1 VSSVD
6 LVRPRLTNSTLDG
19 AAGPAGAV
27 GRSGCHPFT
36 AAVGLAPRH
45 ADGPKPQASAD
56 ISSLPMA
63 TVALTRLF
71 IGGAWEEAGSGHTA
85 EATSPATGESL
96 GPVAQGDREDAR
108 RAIAAART
116 AFPGWGSA
124 TAFER
129 AEALRR
135 VADVCDARRDE
146 LARVCTLD
154 QGKPLH
160 ESYDEV
166 DELVAMWRCAAEDGL
181 RIEGSIPPSSGEG
194 KRVLLMR
201 RPKGPV
207 AVVTPWNWPYT
218 MPAEIIAPALACG
231 NTVVWNPAPTTAVCS
246 GALADCIAEADL
258 PPGVFNFVPGPGP
271 MVGDEIVANPGT
283 VAVGFIGSTATG
295 NRIAERAA
303 GKALL
308 LEMGGNGPLVVIED
322 ADLGA
327 AADATLSACF
337 LCAGQSCTA
346 GERIL
351 VHEAVRAEFVYRLR
365 SLTASVTLGDPFSD
379 DTTMGP
385 LNNEPVAAKMDEHV
399 ADAVN
404 RGAEVIAG
412 GARAEGFPTDLY
424 WPATV
429 LDGVPADARV
439 ATEETFGPIAPIV
452 SISSLDEAIELT
464 NSSPYGLLSAIFTAD
479 LYNGLRFADEVH
491 SGLVN
496 INETTNY
503 WENHLPFGGRAG
515 TDSGTGRVGGR
526 YPFEVLTEL
535 QTIVIGGR

>member
-1 VSSVD
+1 MAATGAVTT
-6 LVRPRLTNSTLDG
+6 RLLIDGDWRDAVDG
-19 AAGPAGAV
+19 A
-27 GRSGCHPFT
+27 T
-36 AAVGLAPRH
+36 DDAA
-45 ADGPKPQASAD
+45 
-56 ISSLPMA
+56 
-63 TVALTRLF
+63 
-71 IGGAWEEAGSGHTA
+71 
-85 EATSPATGESL
+85 SPATGESL

-108 RAIAAART
+108 RAIAAARE
-116 AFPGWGSA
+116 AFPRWSTA

-129 AEALRR
+129 ADALRR
-135 VADVCDARRDE
+135 IAGVCEARRDE
-146 LARVCTLD
+146 LARICTLD
-154 QGKPLH
+154 QGKPIA

-166 DELVAMWRCAAEDGL
+166 DELVAMWRGAAEDGL
-181 RIEGSIPPSSGEG
+181 RVEGSIPPSSGEG

-218 MPAEIIAPALACG
+218 MPAEIVAPALACG

-246 GALADCIAEADL
+246 GVLADCIAEADL
-258 PPGVFNFVPGPGP
+258 PAGVFNFVPGPGP
-271 MVGDEIVANPGT
+271 VVGDEIVSNPGT

-295 NRIAERAA
+295 RKIAERAA

-308 LEMGGNGPLVVIED
+308 LEMGGNGPLVVMDD
-322 ADLGA
+322 ADLDA
-327 AADATLSACF
+327 AAEAALSACF

-346 GERIL
+346 GERLL
-351 VHEAVRAEFVYRLR
+351 VHEAVKVDFVKRLGAVAARA
-365 SLTASVTLGDPFSD
+365 ALGDPLSES
-379 DTTMGP
+379 TTMGP

-399 ADAVN
+399 DDALR
-404 RGAEVIAG
+404 RGAEIVAG
-412 GARAEGFPTDLY
+412 GARADGFPTALY

-429 LDGVPADARV
+429 LDNVPADALAV
-439 ATEETFGPIAPIV
+439 TEETFGPIAPVVEIR
-452 SISSLDEAIELT
+452 SLDEAIELT
-464 NSSPYGLLSAIFTAD
+464 NASPYGLLAAIFTRD
-479 LYNGLRFADEVH
+479 LYKGLRFADEIH

-535 QTIVIGGR
+535 QTVVIGSG